1 MHTYQNWWMLSYRK
15 EQMTDHATVDEL
27 TIGYKKEPRRDP
39 LERSGGFFLSGKQ
52 SKKRV
57 RSGRNDP
64 IKEKGIEPLKTNPL
78 ILLARPGGFEPPTSG
93 FVVRRSI
100 QLSHGRAMI
109 CRK

>member
-1 MHTYQNWWMLSYRK
+1 
-15 EQMTDHATVDEL
+15 MTDHAEADEL
-27 TIGYKKEPRRDP
+27 MIGCIREPGRDP
-39 LERSGGFFLSGKQ
+39 PEKSGGFFLSGKQ
-52 SKKRV
+52 SKKWV
-57 RSGRNDP
+57 RSGRNELK
-64 IKEKGIEPLKTNPL
+64 KEKGIELLKPNPL